1 MATKIVVDAG
11 HGGSNPGATYQ
22 GRRES
27 DDALRLAMAVGQI
40 LEENGYDVI
49 YTRTSDVS
57 QSVGQKAAI
66 ANEEGADLF
75 VSLHRNAAEYPGKY
89 NGVQTLIYDDSGIKK
104 EIAQNINANLERLGF
119 RNAGISIRPN
129 LVVLNSTQM
138 PALLVEAGFID
149 SDKDNQLFDSKF
161 QAIAQGIADGI
172 METLENQNVSGGGNM
187 NGNSMGNGMGNNAG
201 NGMGGGHNCPV
212 CPSMPEDGGQEELYR
227 VQAGAFRDRQNADN
241 LLSLLENDGFPAYI
255 IYQDGL
261 YKVQVGA
268 YARLSNAIA
277 MEREVRQKGYNTYIT
292 T

>member
-1 MATKIVVDAG
+1 
-11 HGGSNPGATYQ
+11 
-22 GRRES
+22 
-27 DDALRLAMAVGQI
+27 
-40 LEENGYDVI
+40 
-49 YTRTSDVS
+49 
-57 QSVGQKAAI
+57 
-66 ANEEGADLF
+66 
-75 VSLHRNAAEYPGKY
+75 
-89 NGVQTLIYDDSGIKK
+89 
-104 EIAQNINANLERLGF
+104 
-119 RNAGISIRPN
+119 
-129 LVVLNSTQM
+129 
-138 PALLVEAGFID
+138 
-149 SDKDNQLFDSKF
+149 
-161 QAIAQGIADGI
+161 
-172 METLENQNVSGGGNM
+172 M

-227 VQAGAFRDRQNADN
+227 VQAGAFRDRQDADN

>member
-1 MATKIVVDAG
+1 MATKIAVDAG

-27 DDALRLAMAVGQI
+27 DDALRLAMAVGRI

-75 VSLHRNAAEYPGKY
+75 VSIHRNAAEYPGKY
-89 NGVQTLIYDDSGIKK
+89 NGIQTLIYDDSGIKK
-104 EIAQNINANLERLGF
+104 EIAENINANLERLGF
-119 RNAGISIRPN
+119 RNAGVSIRPN

-149 SDKDNQLFDSKF
+149 SDKDNQLFDSRF

-172 METLENQNVSGGGNM
+172 MDTLENQNISGGGNM
-187 NGNSMGNGMGNNAG
+187 NGNSTG
-201 NGMGGGHNCPV
+201 NGMGGGQNCPV
-212 CPSMPEDGGQEELYR
+212 CPSMPEGGSQEELYR

>member
-1 MATKIVVDAG
+1 M
-11 HGGSNPGATYQ
+11 
-22 GRRES
+22 
-27 DDALRLAMAVGQI
+27 
-40 LEENGYDVI
+40 
-49 YTRTSDVS
+49 
-57 QSVGQKAAI
+57 
-66 ANEEGADLF
+66 
-75 VSLHRNAAEYPGKY
+75 
-89 NGVQTLIYDDSGIKK
+89 
-104 EIAQNINANLERLGF
+104 
-119 RNAGISIRPN
+119 
-129 LVVLNSTQM
+129 VLNSTQM

-149 SDKDNQLFDSKF
+149 STTDNQLFDSRF

-187 NGNSMGNGMGNNAG
+187 TGNSMGNNMGNNMMG
-201 NGMGGGHNCPV
+201 NGQNCPV
-212 CPSMPEDGGQEELYR
+212 CPSMPEGTGPEQELYR

-268 YARLSNAIA
+268 YSRLSNAIA